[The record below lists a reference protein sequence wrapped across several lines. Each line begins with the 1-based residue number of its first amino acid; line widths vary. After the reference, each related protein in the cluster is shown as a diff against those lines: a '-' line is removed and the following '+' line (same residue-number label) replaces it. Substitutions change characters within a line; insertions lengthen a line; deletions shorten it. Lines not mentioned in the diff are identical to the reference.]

1 MIRHRITASACAHVT
16 CEPHL
21 FGTGSSHSLETSL
34 VRLVDFWD
42 LIPILAQLLDQLS
55 GIQLAITSSRLDD
68 LRLFLQCEV
77 LPCEIWSHIF
87 LEESQNLVVRNGS
100 WVGEV
105 VDTGIF
111 VLGHED
117 GSREKIVENGIR
129 VGNINYT
136 VIFGNF
142 GDEVSGVEVIT
153 DGHSKSEDEGV
164 VVCLHNLRSSC

>member
-1 MIRHRITASACAHVT
+1 MGENHRPAILDNNNKYVYLKDIEEDIQPRFRVEKYFRRQDTELQPLRVPMLHAT

-21 FGTGSSHSLETSL
+21 FGASSSHSLETSL
-34 VRLVDFWD
+34 VRLVNFWD
-42 LIPILAQLLDQLS
+42 LVPILAQLLDQLS

-68 LRLFLQCEV
+68 LGLFLQCEV

-100 WVGEV
+100 WVGKV

-117 GSREKIVENGIR
+117 GSREKIVENGI
-129 VGNINYT
+129 
-136 VIFGNF
+136 
-142 GDEVSGVEVIT
+142 
-153 DGHSKSEDEGV
+153 
-164 VVCLHNLRSSC
+164 